1 MFGRDPIL
9 PVDVAFGINKTSSQK
24 SLTKYIE
31 DLRSR
36 MKTAYQLARELAERS
51 RTKQGKYYELN
62 VRGVDLQQ
70 GDRVFVKVVAF
81 EGKHKIAD
89 RWEEDPY
96 VILS

>member
-36 MKTAYQLARELAERS
+36 MKTAYQLAQELTERS

-70 GDRVFVKVVAF
+70 GDRLVKVVAF

-89 RWEEDPY
+89 SWEEDLY